1 MITVRCKSCNTI
13 VTSRQEHDYNVCGCE
28 NQTYV
33 QGDIMGG
40 NDLNQVV
47 QVSAP
52 REEKELKLGTE
63 APKKRR
69 TRLIDVDIR

>member
-13 VTSRQEHDYNVCGCE
+13 VTSRHEHDYNVYGCE

>member
-1 MITVRCKSCNTI
+1 MITVRCKSCNTT
-13 VTSRQEHDYNVCGCE
+13 VTSRHEHDYNVCGCE

-47 QVSAP
+47 QVGTH
-52 REEKELKLGTE
+52 REE
-63 APKKRR
+63 
-69 TRLIDVDIR
+69 